1 MDECTVRF
9 ILASSTTIGG
19 GVTTPAQ
26 LFLLKSLTAR
36 GAKEGGQ
43 QVWWSTQAAG
53 LEERAGG

>member
-1 MDECTVRF
+1 MRF